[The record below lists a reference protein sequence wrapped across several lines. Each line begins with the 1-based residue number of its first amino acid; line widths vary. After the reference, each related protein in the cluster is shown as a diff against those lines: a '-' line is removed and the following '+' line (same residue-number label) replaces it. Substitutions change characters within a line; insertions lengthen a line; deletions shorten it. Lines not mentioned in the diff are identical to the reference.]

1 MMNDYE
7 LHCIAGDDLTLAV
20 DFTDGGA
27 ALELAEGDQAELILH
42 LPDGMEQVF
51 AAAAQDGSTATFV
64 FSGAQTANL
73 LEQNPT
79 GEFRYCI
86 RLTFADGS
94 RYTPVYRQLLLIAG
108 C

>member
-1 MMNDYE
+1 MNPYE

-27 ALELAEGDQAELILH
+27 ALELSDGDVAELVLH
-42 LPDGMEQVF
+42 FPAGTEQVF
-51 AAAAQDGSTATFV
+51 AAAAQDGNTATFLLT
-64 FSGAQTANL
+64 SAQTAEL
-73 LEQNPT
+73 LTQNPT

>member
-1 MMNDYE
+1 MNPYE

-27 ALELAEGDQAELILH
+27 ALELAEGDQAELVLH
-42 LPDGMEQVF
+42 FPAGTEQVF
-51 AAAAQDGSTATFV
+51 ASDSQNGSTATFV

-73 LEQNPT
+73 LEQNPS
-79 GEFRYCI
+79 GEFRYCV
-86 RLTFADGS
+86 RLHFADGTQH
-94 RYTPVYRQLLLIAG
+94 TPVWRELLLIAG

>member
-1 MMNDYE
+1 MNDYE

-20 DFTDGGA
+20 DFTADRQ
-27 ALELAEGDQAELILH
+27 ALELADSDRAELILH
-42 LPDGMEQVF
+42 LPDGAEQVF
-51 AAAAQDGSTATFV
+51 AAAAQDGNTATFLLT
-64 FSGAQTANL
+64 GAKTAEL
-73 LEQNPT
+73 LAQNPT

>member
-94 RYTPVYRQLLLIAG
+94 RYTPV
-108 C
+108 

>member
-1 MMNDYE
+1 MSYYE
-7 LHCIAGDDLTLAV
+7 LHCVAGDDLTLAV

-27 ALELAEGDQAELILH
+27 ALELAEGDRAELVLH
-42 LPDGMEQVF
+42 LPDGTEQVL
-51 AAAAQDGSTATFV
+51 AADLQDGSTATFLLT
-64 FSGAQTANL
+64 GAKTAEL
-73 LEQNPT
+73 LAQNPT

>member
-1 MMNDYE
+1 MNEYE

-27 ALELAEGDQAELILH
+27 ALELAEGDRAELILH
-42 LPDGMEQVF
+42 LPDGTEQVF
-51 AAAAQDGSTATFV
+51 AAAAQDGNTATFLLTGV
-64 FSGAQTANL
+64 QTAEL
-73 LEQNPT
+73 LTQNPT
-79 GEFRYCI
+79 GEFRYCV